1 MGRIG
6 GIGGRM
12 IDAYTLKLRQA
23 MPLEDKIRFT
33 QRRITEWVEHFGING
48 CYVSFSGGK
57 DSTVLLH
64 IVRELYPEIEAV
76 FVDTGLEY
84 PEIRKFVKSFDNVT
98 ILRPEMRFDKVL
110 EKYGFPIISKEV
122 SECID
127 QGRKALVTG
136 KYTYRLEKLNGTA
149 KDKDGNKSMYNQEK
163 WKFLLDAPFK
173 ISNKCCNVMK
183 KKPVHDY
190 HKKTGKVPFIAIMAD
205 ESRLRTKC
213 YLRQG
218 CNGFKNKIPTSTP
231 IAFWTEQDIL
241 EYIDTYKIP
250 IASVYGEIKIDNKYK
265 YYTTGCKRTGCMFCG
280 FGCHLEKYPNRFQ
293 RLAKTHPKQYDY
305 IINTWGM
312 GKVLD
317 FIGVEYRP
325 NIDRGQ
331 MKLKLAEEE
340 WK

>member
-1 MGRIG
+1 MP
-6 GIGGRM
+6 
-12 IDAYTLKLRQA
+12 IDKYTLKLRQA
-23 MPLEDKIRFT
+23 MTLQDKIRYT
-33 QRRITEWVEHFGING
+33 QRRINEWVEHFGENG
-48 CYVSFSGGK
+48 CYISFSGGK

-64 IVRELYPEIEAV
+64 LVRDLYPNIEAV

-110 EKYGFPIISKEV
+110 QEYGYPIISKEV

-136 KYTYRLEKLNGTA
+136 KHTYRLEKLNGTA
-149 KDKDGNKSMYNQEK
+149 KDKNGNKSIYNQEK

-183 KKPVHDY
+183 KKPAYDY
-190 HKKTGKVPFIAIMAD
+190 HKKTGKVPFIATMAV

-218 CNGFKNKIPTSTP
+218 CNGFNNKIPTSTP

-250 IASVYGEIKIDNKYK
+250 IASVYGEVMKDNKNK
-265 YYTTGCKRTGCMFCG
+265 YYTTGCQRTGCMFCG
-280 FGCHLEKYPNRFQ
+280 YGCHREKEPNRFQ
-293 RLAKTHPKQYDY
+293 KLKETHPKQYEY
-305 IINTWGM
+305 IIKNLNM
-312 GKVLD
+312 GEVLD
-317 FIGVEYRP
+317 FL
-325 NIDRGQ
+325 NI
-331 MKLKLAEEE
+331 KY
-340 WK
+340 

>member
-1 MGRIG
+1 
-6 GIGGRM
+6 M

-23 MPLEDKIRFT
+23 MPLKDKIRFT
-33 QRRITEWVEHFGING
+33 KRRIHEWVEHFGVNG

-64 IVRELYPEIEAV
+64 IVRNLYPEIEAV

-98 ILRPEMRFDKVL
+98 ILRPEMRFDKVI
-110 EKYGFPIISKEV
+110 ETYGYPIISKEV
-122 SECID
+122 SEVIYNA
-127 QGRKALVTG
+127 RKYLINKS
-136 KYTYRLEKLNGTA
+136 KYKYHYEKLNGLGRYLGNRA
-149 KDKDGNKSMYNQEK
+149 KFSCVK

-183 KKPVHDY
+183 KKPA
-190 HKKTGKVPFIAIMAD
+190 HKYTKETGRVPILGTMTE
-205 ESRLRTKC
+205 ESQLRKSQ
-213 YLRQG
+213 YLKQG

-241 EYIDTYKIP
+241 EYIDAYKIP
-250 IASVYGEIKIDNKYK
+250 IASVYGDVIKTDKFH
-265 YYTTGCKRTGCMFCG
+265 TTKCQRTGCMFCG

-293 RLAKTHPKQYDY
+293 RLAETHPKQYNY
-305 IINTWGM
+305 IINTLGM
-312 GKVLD
+312 GEVLD
-317 FIGVEYRP
+317 YIGVEYRP
-325 NIDRGQ
+325 NIDKGQ

-340 WK
+340 

>member
-1 MGRIG
+1 ML
-6 GIGGRM
+6 
-12 IDAYTLKLRQA
+12 DKYTLKLRQA
-23 MPLEDKIRFT
+23 MSLKDKIRFT
-33 QRRITEWVEHFGING
+33 ERRIHEWIDHFGVNG

-64 IVRELYPEIEAV
+64 IVRGLYPEIEAV

-84 PEIRKFVKSFDNVT
+84 PEIRKFVKTFDNVT
-98 ILRPEMRFDKVL
+98 ILRPEMRFDKVI
-110 EKYGFPIISKEV
+110 ETYGYPIISKEV

-127 QGRKALVTG
+127 QARKYLKDNKHY
-136 KYTYRLEKLNGTA
+136 KYRMDKLNGE
-149 KDKDGNKSMYNQEK
+149 KSSHNCPQ

-183 KKPVHDY
+183 KTPVHNFY
-190 HKKTGKVPFIAIMAD
+190 QKTGKTPIIATMAE
-205 ESRLRTKC
+205 ESSLRESQ

-250 IASVYGEIKIDNKYK
+250 IASVYGDVIKTDK
-265 YYTTGCKRTGCMFCG
+265 YYTTGCQRTGCMFCG
-280 FGCHLEKYPNRFQ
+280 YGCHLDKYPNRFQ
-293 RLAKTHPKQYDY
+293 RLAETHPKQYDY
-305 IINTWGM
+305 IINTLGM

-317 FIGVEYRP
+317 FINVEYKP
-325 NIDRGQ
+325 KVNRGQ
-331 MKLKLAEEE
+331 LRLF
-340 WK
+340 

>member
-1 MGRIG
+1 ML
-6 GIGGRM
+6 
-12 IDAYTLKLRQA
+12 DKYSLKLRQV

-33 QRRITEWVEHFGING
+33 ERRIHEWVEHFGVNG

-64 IVRELYPEIEAV
+64 IVRNLYPDIEAV

-84 PEIRKFVKSFDNVT
+84 PEIRQFVKSFHNVT
-98 ILRPEMRFDKVL
+98 VLRPEMRFDKVL
-110 EKYGFPIISKEV
+110 EKYGYPIVSKEV

-127 QGRKALVTG
+127 QARKALTTG
-136 KYTYRLEKLNGTA
+136 KYPYRLAKLMGTA
-149 KDKDGNKSMYNQEK
+149 KDKDGNKSLYNQEK

-173 ISNKCCNVMK
+173 ISNRCCNVMK
-183 KKPVHDY
+183 KKPAHDY
-190 HKKTGKVPFIAIMAD
+190 HKKTGKVPFIATMAD
-205 ESRLRTKC
+205 ESRLREQK
-213 YLRQG
+213 YLQNG

-250 IASVYGEIKIDNKYK
+250 IASVYGDVIKTDK
-265 YYTTGCKRTGCMFCG
+265 YYTTGCSRTGRMFCG

-305 IINTWGM
+305 IINTLGM
-312 GKVLD
+312 GEVLD
-317 FIGVEYRP
+317 YIGVEYRP
-325 NIDRGQ
+325 NIDKRQ
-331 MKLKLAEEE
+331 TKLF
-340 WK
+340 